1 MAAVADPKAMATTPE
16 FDEAIDIV
24 SVNPTKA
31 VGLFTQVISKSYS
44 GDEATK
50 FSRMKEQAIY
60 QLGRIYAKQGDQSKV
75 QQLLVDIRPFF
86 QEISKP
92 HSAKIVRTLI
102 DDIATMPKSAPFL
115 ISLCQDSIQWA
126 IQEKRSFLRQ
136 RLEARLAALYCQTGE
151 YKKSLSVARKL
162 SKELKK
168 LDDKPLLVELEMV
181 ESQVY
186 FSLQNVPKAKGALT
200 SARSHANSFY
210 CPPLTQADIDM
221 QGGVLCAAEKD
232 FKTSFSYFYEAYEGY
247 STGGKDAQAIK
258 ALKYMMLSKIM
269 SGLAGDVYNIINS
282 KAGNKYAGS
291 AAQALKAVADASRAK
306 SLSMLEKAFVEHKEE
321 LLEDA
326 IVKTHVTGLRNL
338 LLEQNILRV
347 LAPYSRVSIAKVAEH
362 ISMETPVVED
372 YLARMILDKKLHAMI
387 DQTGDIIVSDEEK
400 PDGVYIGAMKLVEE
414 LSGVVD
420 TLNARTDSL
429 AAGK

>member
-1 MAAVADPKAMATTPE
+1 
-16 FDEAIDIV
+16 
-24 SVNPTKA
+24 
-31 VGLFTQVISKSYS
+31 
-44 GDEATK
+44 
-50 FSRMKEQAIY
+50 
-60 QLGRIYAKQGDQSKV
+60 
-75 QQLLVDIRPFF
+75 
-86 QEISKP
+86 
-92 HSAKIVRTLI
+92 
-102 DDIATMPKSAPFL
+102 
-115 ISLCQDSIQWA
+115 
-126 IQEKRSFLRQ
+126 
-136 RLEARLAALYCQTGE
+136 
-151 YKKSLSVARKL
+151 
-162 SKELKK
+162 
-168 LDDKPLLVELEMV
+168 
-181 ESQVY
+181 
-186 FSLQNVPKAKGALT
+186 
-200 SARSHANSFY
+200 
-210 CPPLTQADIDM
+210 M